1 MRTRQEIKG
10 RARQAIKEQRATTI
24 LIIVLVGV
32 VGFIGGALGAIPM
45 IGWIISIAVSL
56 SVLVLSVNVVG
67 AFVKIYRGD
76 KVELSEP
83 FAQLQINFVRKLG
96 GMCWMALFT
105 CLWSMLFAVPG
116 VIKGIS
122 YSMTPFILAECPNVN
137 AKEALKIS
145 MRMTNGY
152 KMELFVM
159 YLSFIG
165 WMMLS
170 VLTLHILLI
179 VFVGPYMETTMAGYY
194 IELRDKALA
203 DGIIQAEELQV
214 SLQ

>member
-1 MRTRQEIKG
+1 
-10 RARQAIKEQRATTI
+10 
-24 LIIVLVGV
+24 
-32 VGFIGGALGAIPM
+32 
-45 IGWIISIAVSL
+45 
-56 SVLVLSVNVVG
+56 
-67 AFVKIYRGD
+67 
-76 KVELSEP
+76 
-83 FAQLQINFVRKLG
+83 
-96 GMCWMALFT
+96 MALFT